1 MMIIHII
8 GGICSGKT
16 SVIEK
21 LREEFPDILTLM
33 IDEERMVD
41 ISKSEE
47 TIFRKIESSQSDVIV
62 METSGLNY
70 LVNNYLVNKYLDNK
84 NVVTIKLIVNHD
96 ELKKRVLK
104 RQTDENYQRKYFWG
118 NKDFEDIV
126 NFNDS
131 VYHHTQSDVEIDTSF
146 NSEEE
151 IYYMIKNI
159 IVNKKQCKTNL

>member
-1 MMIIHII
+1 MVIIHII

-62 METSGLNY
+62 LETSGL
-70 LVNNYLVNKYLDNK
+70 NYLVNKYLDNK

-159 IVNKKQCKTNL
+159 IVNKKQCRTNL

>member
-1 MMIIHII
+1 
-8 GGICSGKT
+8 
-16 SVIEK
+16 
-21 LREEFPDILTLM
+21 
-33 IDEERMVD
+33 
-41 ISKSEE
+41 
-47 TIFRKIESSQSDVIV
+47 
-62 METSGLNY
+62 METSGL
-70 LVNNYLVNKYLDNK
+70 NYLVNKYLDNK

>member
-47 TIFRKIESSQSDVIV
+47 TIFRKIESSQSDVII
-62 METSGLNY
+62 METSGL
-70 LVNNYLVNKYLDNK
+70 NYLVNKYLDNK

>member
-47 TIFRKIESSQSDVIV
+47 TIFRKIESSQSDVV
-62 METSGLNY
+62 VLETSGL
-70 LVNNYLVNKYLDNK
+70 NYLVNKYLDNK

-151 IYYMIKNI
+151 IYCMIKNI
-159 IVNKKQCKTNL
+159 IVNKKQCRINL

>member
-62 METSGLNY
+62 LETSGL
-70 LVNNYLVNKYLDNK
+70 NYLVNKYLDNK

-151 IYYMIKNI
+151 IYCMIKNI
-159 IVNKKQCKTNL
+159 IVNKKQCRINL

>member
-70 LVNNYLVNKYLDNK
+70 LVNKYLDNK

-131 VYHHTQSDVEIDTSF
+131 VYHHTQSDVR
-146 NSEEE
+146 
-151 IYYMIKNI
+151 
-159 IVNKKQCKTNL
+159 

>member
-1 MMIIHII
+1 MIIHII

-62 METSGLNY
+62 FETSGLNY
-70 LVNNYLVNKYLDNK
+70 LVNKYLDDK

-151 IYYMIKNI
+151 IYCMIKNI
-159 IVNKKQCKTNL
+159 IVNKKQCRTNL

>member
-21 LREEFPDILTLM
+21 LREEFPDFLTLM

-47 TIFRKIESSQSDVIV
+47 TIFRKIESNQSDVIV
-62 METSGLNY
+62 LETSGL
-70 LVNNYLVNKYLDNK
+70 NYLVNKYLDNK

-104 RQTDENYQRKYFWG
+104 RKTDENYQRKYFWG

-159 IVNKKQCKTNL
+159 IVNKKQCRTNL

>member
-70 LVNNYLVNKYLDNK
+70 LVNKYLDNK

-104 RQTDENYQRKYFWG
+104 RQTDEDYQRKYFWG

>member
-70 LVNNYLVNKYLDNK
+70 LVNKYLDNK

-118 NKDFEDIV
+118 NNDFEDIV

>member
-62 METSGLNY
+62 METSGL
-70 LVNNYLVNKYLDNK
+70 NYLVNKYLDNK

-151 IYYMIKNI
+151 IYYMIKKI

>member
-1 MMIIHII
+1 MVIIHII

-62 METSGLNY
+62 LETSGLNY
-70 LVNNYLVNKYLDNK
+70 LINKYLDNK

-151 IYYMIKNI
+151 IYCMIKNI
-159 IVNKKQCKTNL
+159 IVNKKQCRTNL

>member
-1 MMIIHII
+1 MVIIHII

-47 TIFRKIESSQSDVIV
+47 TIFRKIESSQSDVV
-62 METSGLNY
+62 VLETSGLNY
-70 LVNNYLVNKYLDNK
+70 MVNKYLDNK

-131 VYHHTQSDVEIDTSF
+131 VYHHTQSDVEIYTSF

-159 IVNKKQCKTNL
+159 IVNKKQCRTNL

>member
-70 LVNNYLVNKYLDNK
+70 LVNKYLDNK

-131 VYHHTQSDVEIDTSF
+131 VYHHTQSDAEIDTSF

-159 IVNKKQCKTNL
+159 IVNKKQCRTNL

>member
-47 TIFRKIESSQSDVIV
+47 TIFRKIESSQSDVV
-62 METSGLNY
+62 VLETSGL
-70 LVNNYLVNKYLDNK
+70 NYLVNKYLDNK

-151 IYYMIKNI
+151 IYCMIKNI
-159 IVNKKQCKTNL
+159 IVNKKQCRTNL

>member
-70 LVNNYLVNKYLDNK
+70 LVNKYLDNK

-104 RQTDENYQRKYFWG
+104 KQTDENYQRKYFWG

>member
-70 LVNNYLVNKYLDNK
+70 LVNKYLDNK

-104 RQTDENYQRKYFWG
+104 RKTDENYQRKYFWG
-118 NKDFEDIV
+118 NKDFEDMV

>member
-8 GGICSGKT
+8 GCICSGKT

-62 METSGLNY
+62 METSGL
-70 LVNNYLVNKYLDNK
+70 NYLVNKYLDNK

-151 IYYMIKNI
+151 IYCMIKNI
-159 IVNKKQCKTNL
+159 IVNKKQCRTNL

>member
-47 TIFRKIESSQSDVIV
+47 TIFRKIESSQSDVII
-62 METSGLNY
+62 METSGL
-70 LVNNYLVNKYLDNK
+70 NYLVNKYLDNK

-151 IYYMIKNI
+151 IYCMIKNI

>member
-21 LREEFPDILTLM
+21 LREKFPDILTLM

-47 TIFRKIESSQSDVIV
+47 TIFRKIDSSQSDVIV
-62 METSGLNY
+62 METSGL
-70 LVNNYLVNKYLDNK
+70 NYLVNKYLDNK
-84 NVVTIKLIVNHD
+84 NVVTIKLIVNHN

>member
-62 METSGLNY
+62 METSGL
-70 LVNNYLVNKYLDNK
+70 NYLVNKYLDNK

>member
-62 METSGLNY
+62 LETSGLNY
-70 LVNNYLVNKYLDNK
+70 LINKYLDNK

-104 RQTDENYQRKYFWG
+104 RKTDENYQRKYFWG

-151 IYYMIKNI
+151 IYCMIKNI
-159 IVNKKQCKTNL
+159 IVNKKQCRTNL

>member
-70 LVNNYLVNKYLDNK
+70 LVNKYLDNK

-96 ELKKRVLK
+96 ELKKRFLK

-159 IVNKKQCKTNL
+159 IVNKKQCRTNL